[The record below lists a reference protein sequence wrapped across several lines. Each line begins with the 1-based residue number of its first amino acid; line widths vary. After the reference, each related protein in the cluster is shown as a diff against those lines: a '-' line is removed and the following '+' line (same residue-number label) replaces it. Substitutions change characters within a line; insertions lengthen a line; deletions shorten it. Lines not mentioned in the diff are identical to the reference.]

1 MSGPAGF
8 FAPPPALARAVAAA
22 VILAAWPA
30 IGWTQQPAPGAT
42 EAEAPMSP
50 EARRHFD
57 RGASLVIERRYTEAS
72 REFEAAHRLDPRK
85 QSLFAWAQVE
95 RLRGNCARA
104 IELYKQFLA
113 SGGLTPSQEEAA
125 DLNIRR
131 CEREASAN
139 PPAEAAG
146 SPGAAAAPAAVAPAA
161 PPVVVE
167 RAAPPVPPAVE
178 RSRAAL
184 ALTAVLAGTGVASA
198 GTAGVFYYLSVQDER
213 RAREADLYDD
223 YVVAIDRSRSRQR
236 VAALLGGAGVLL
248 GAGAVL
254 QWLVS
259 GRQAAA
265 APAATATAWL
275 DGDGGG
281 GVALGGRF

>member
-1 MSGPAGF
+1 VSGPAGF

-22 VILAAWPA
+22 VILAASPA
-30 IGWTQQPAPGAT
+30 IGWTQQPAPSAT

-57 RGASLVIERRYTEAS
+57 RGASLVIERRYAEAS

-139 PPAEAAG
+139 PAAEAG
-146 SPGAAAAPAAVAPAA
+146 GAPAAAPSPAPAA

-167 RAAPPVPPAVE
+167 RTGPPAPPAVE

-265 APAATATAWL
+265 APGATATAWL

-281 GVALGGRF
+281 GVAFGGRF